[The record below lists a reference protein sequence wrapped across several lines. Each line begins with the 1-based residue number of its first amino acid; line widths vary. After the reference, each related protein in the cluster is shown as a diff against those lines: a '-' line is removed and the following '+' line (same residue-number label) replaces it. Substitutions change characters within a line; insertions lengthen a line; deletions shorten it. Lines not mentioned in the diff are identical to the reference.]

1 MKIPN
6 PMYDVVFKYLME
18 NNTIAISLLSV
29 ILGVNIV
36 SLKLQSQEITH
47 AVGKDGVRVYRLDF
61 KAVIKTASGELR
73 TILIEIQK
81 SKNGFEVHR
90 FQTYLGLSYLKG
102 HTVSD
107 KKEVAKKA
115 THPITV
121 IYLLGFRLKEVK
133 VPFLKVERQYLNGI
147 SNRKLKN
154 VKEDFVE
161 RLSHDLY
168 AIQIPRLKM
177 QARTEVESMLDVFN
191 QNKYKTSDKHILEY
205 TGNMSNPNVQRM
217 VKHLNRALITD
228 DYELLHQML
237 VEDEI
242 EQLLESKRQEH
253 DEALAEKDAAL
264 LARKLAIEDKEA
276 AVLSANQAVLQ
287 ANQAVEAK
295 DAAMKAK
302 DAAVLAENA
311 AMKAAESERTEKE
324 YWKALFESEKQ
335 KNQDAKGK

>member
-6 PMYDVVFKYLME
+6 PSYDVVFKYLME
-18 NNTIAISLLSV
+18 NNEIAKSFFSVLLC
-29 ILGVNIV
+29 LDIV
-36 SLKLQSQEITH
+36 SLHLQSQEITH
-47 AVGKDGVRVYRLDF
+47 TVGKDGVRIYRLDF

-81 SKNGFEVHR
+81 SKNGLEVHR

-102 HTVSD
+102 HTDSQ
-107 KKEVAKKA
+107 KKDAPPKA

-121 IYLLGFRLKEVK
+121 IYFLGFRLKEIK
-133 VPFLKVERQYLNGI
+133 VPILKVDRQYLNGI
-147 SNRKLKN
+147 TNRKLKN
-154 VKEDFVE
+154 VKSDFVE

-177 QARTEVESMLDVFN
+177 HARTEVESMLDVFN

-205 TGNMSNPNVQRM
+205 TGDMSNPHVQRM

-242 EQLLESKRQEH
+242 ESLLESKRQEH

-264 LARKLAIEDKEA
+264 LARKLAVAD
-276 AVLSANQAVLQ
+276 
-287 ANQAVEAK
+287 
-295 DAAMKAK
+295 K
-302 DAAVLAENA
+302 DAAVA
-311 AMKAAESERTEKE
+311 AVELERTEKE
-324 YWKALFESEKQ
+324 YWKALFEAEKQ
-335 KNQDAKGK
+335 KNKGTKGK

>member
-18 NNTIAISLLSV
+18 NNEIAISLLSV

-36 SLKLQSQEITH
+36 SLNLQSQEITH

-61 KAVIKTASGELR
+61 KAVIKTASGEVK

-102 HTVSD
+102 HTDSG
-107 KKEVAKKA
+107 KKETPKKA

-121 IYLLGFRLKEVK
+121 IYFLDFRLKEVK
-133 VPFLKVERQYLNGI
+133 VPVLKVERQYLNGI
-147 SNRKLKN
+147 SNRRLKN
-154 VKEDFVE
+154 VKSDFVE

-177 QARTEVESMLDVFN
+177 QVRTEVESMLDVFN
-191 QNKYKTSDKHILEY
+191 QNKYKTPDKHILEY
-205 TGNMSNPNVQRM
+205 TGDMSNPHVQRM
-217 VKHLNRALITD
+217 VKHLNRALITN

-242 EQLLESKRQEH
+242 EQLLDSKRQEH
-253 DEALAEKDAAL
+253 DEALAAKDAAL
-264 LARKLAIEDKEA
+264 LASKLAVAD
-276 AVLSANQAVLQ
+276 
-287 ANQAVEAK
+287 
-295 DAAMKAK
+295 K
-302 DAAVLAENA
+302 DAAVADKDAAIAE
-311 AMKAAESERTEKE
+311 KD
-324 YWKALFESEKQ
+324 YWKALFEAEKQ
-335 KNQDAKGK
+335 KNKGTKGK

>member
-18 NNTIAISLLSV
+18 NNEIAISLLSV

-36 SLKLQSQEITH
+36 SLNLQSQEITH

-61 KAVIKTASGELR
+61 KAVIKTASGEVK

-102 HTVSD
+102 HTDSG
-107 KKEVAKKA
+107 KKETPKKA

-121 IYLLGFRLKEVK
+121 IYFLDFRLKEVK
-133 VPFLKVERQYLNGI
+133 VPVLKVERQYLNGI
-147 SNRKLKN
+147 SNRRLKN
-154 VKEDFVE
+154 VKSDFVE

-177 QARTEVESMLDVFN
+177 QVRTEVESMLDVFN
-191 QNKYKTSDKHILEY
+191 QNKYKTPDKHILEY
-205 TGNMSNPNVQRM
+205 TGDMSNPHVQRM
-217 VKHLNRALITD
+217 VKHLNRALITN

-242 EQLLESKRQEH
+242 EQLLDSKRQEH
-253 DEALAEKDAAL
+253 DEALAAKDAAL
-264 LARKLAIEDKEA
+264 LASKLAVAD
-276 AVLSANQAVLQ
+276 
-287 ANQAVEAK
+287 
-295 DAAMKAK
+295 K
-302 DAAVLAENA
+302 DAAVADKDAAVADKDAAIAE
-311 AMKAAESERTEKE
+311 KD
-324 YWKALFESEKQ
+324 YWKALFEAEKQ
-335 KNQDAKGK
+335 KNKGTKGK